1 MKKICFVTTVPMTIR
16 AFVIP
21 VVRHFSAHTDWQIT
35 VVCDNDPALQEEL
48 PAGVRY
54 VPITM
59 KRGISLSGIRSVA
72 EMYRLF
78 RREKFDLV
86 QYSTPNAAFY
96 GSIASWLAGI
106 RHRKYHLM
114 GFRYLGFTGIK
125 KMIFKTIER
134 ISCLLSTDIECVSRS
149 NMALGLSHRVFP
161 AGKAKVVHHGSSAG
175 VDLKRF
181 DIEKKDRW
189 RGELR
194 RELGFSDGQCVF
206 GFAGRITG
214 DKGINELLRAFATL
228 SRDDN
233 RLLLVGAVER
243 DGLDPRLLSAAEAD
257 GNIVFH
263 PFVDDL
269 QRYMAAMDVLV
280 LPSYREGFG
289 NIVIE
294 AQAMGVSVIVSDI
307 PGPTDAME
315 PGISG
320 LAVPA
325 GDAAGL
331 AEAMQTLSA
340 DQALRRR
347 FGVQGRKLVE
357 ERFDREVLME
367 HFLRERR
374 TLLGE

>member
-21 VVRHFSAHTDWQIT
+21 VVRHFAAHTDWQIT
-35 VVCDNDPALQEEL
+35 VVCDDDPALQEEL

-54 VPITM
+54 VPISM

-72 EMYRLF
+72 DMYRLF

-114 GFRYLGFTGIK
+114 GFRYLGFTGVK
-125 KMIFKTIER
+125 KTIFKTIER

-149 NMALGLSHRVFP
+149 NMALGLAHRVFP

-181 DIEKKDRW
+181 DIEKKEQW
-189 RGELR
+189 RTEVR
-194 RELGFSDGQCVF
+194 RELGFSDDQCVF

-214 DKGINELLRAFATL
+214 DKGINELLRAFGTL
-228 SRDDN
+228 PRENN
-233 RLLLVGAVER
+233 RLLLVGEVER
-243 DGLDPRLLSAAEAD
+243 EGLEPRLLAAAEAD

-294 AQAMGVSVIVSDI
+294 AQAMGVCVIVSDI

-315 PGISG
+315 PGVSG
-320 LAVPA
+320 LKVPA
-325 GDAAGL
+325 GDVDKL
-331 AEAMQTLSA
+331 AEAMQTLST

-347 FGVQGRKLVE
+347 FGAQGRKLVE
-357 ERFDREVLME
+357 ERFDCDILME

-374 TLLGE
+374 ALLGD